1 MDSLCNHKDG
11 LTMSHL
17 FVLVPPYDNT
27 RTLQTNT
34 LSSTVMRFTSLTSFL
49 HRLLQALY
57 KTRTFQPPRKSTSPC
72 VQHWLRGQK
81 GTPFHRCGIP
91 TWKIFGNGPSS
102 LTTPLSLTTSP
113 TKTLLTIQTTLPPM
127 PSSTTRTSGPLLFE
141 YSAQWS
147 TMNASPRTLRRYV
160 SFQKN
165 YRL

>member
-11 LTMSHL
+11 LTMNHL

-81 GTPFHRCGIP
+81 GTPFHLCGIP

-113 TKTLLTIQTTLPPM
+113 TKTLLTIQTTLPQCHLPQRGQAGHF
-127 PSSTTRTSGPLLFE
+127 SSNILPNGLL
-141 YSAQWS
+141 
-147 TMNASPRTLRRYV
+147 
-160 SFQKN
+160 
-165 YRL
+165 